1 MFIMRVY
8 VNNAKILDNITSSC
22 LELATQDVCEIFSP
36 EGLFVVDGTGL
47 YKCKITD
54 GSVVTNENFTLDNS
68 SVERTECS
76 MLPID
81 HIVVPMKQTTYKF
94 ISKQKSN
101 KKNTIHL
108 IVEKDQQ
115 GKTINSYFDGFSEE
129 FNVYL

>member
-1 MFIMRVY
+1 MRVY

-22 LELATQDVCEIFSP
+22 LELSTQDVCEFFSP
-36 EGLFVVDGTGL
+36 DGLFVVDGTGL
-47 YKCKITD
+47 YKCNITD
-54 GSVVTNENFTLDNS
+54 GSVIINENFTIDES
-68 SVERTECS
+68 SVERAECS

-108 IVEKDQQ
+108 IVEKDEQ
-115 GKTINSYFDGFSEE
+115 GKTINSYFDGYSEE